1 MSRSLL
7 FMDSAQ
13 RSRFGGWMSFITDVC
28 LALLVVIGPGLAAAT
43 FERAELFKQGAL
55 IGLVGVALVART
67 VRSAVERRSEIRMGW
82 SNILLALFGIGVF
95 FATIFSVH
103 PYLSLV
109 GQFSQRAWTFSSI
122 AALLVFAWLVA
133 QRARMLLSFSAFLF
147 LFLLGCLGVAGA
159 GMWSVFSGEAVT
171 VAGSVYA
178 LSLCASVGSIVAL
191 GVIAFGRRI
200 EGVFS
205 LLTWPGMVARG
216 SSWVLWLVSFVI
228 LLRVQFWVAWMMVL
242 VGVGCFLTLIVLGK
256 HDLFKKTKRGAWLLV
271 AIVIGIVNLVAP
283 ITWKTP
289 VAGEV
294 GLSMSAS
301 WQITQQTVAAH
312 PWLGTGPGTWAYD
325 YALYRAPQFNNTPFW
340 ANRFDRAS
348 SQFLTLFATTGMV
361 VSGLF
366 VLFLLAVFGVG
377 VHGFLKRHSHRVHD
391 VSEEG
396 LPLQMIVFSGWTA
409 MSVGL
414 FFYNMNL
421 SHQILFWT
429 LTGGLMGFSAHMR
442 LAVDGMRRPWKWVL
456 PMKAAGMSLGVLVV
470 LVLGGQTLWAQAK
483 TERVVSAYQRGEMSA
498 EEVMKALQSV
508 RAIHP
513 WDDVSARAL
522 AQAYLVQVL
531 QRVKDTPTNER
542 SQVVSEQVTS
552 MVDIALEA
560 TRLAPANPDSWANA
574 GIIYS
579 GIAPFTQGADGF
591 AVKQYQE
598 AMQRDPQH
606 PDYPYQIGS
615 LFLLRAQQLQVLFE
629 AKEANAR
636 EQAIQQAQQ
645 ALLDAARWT
654 QVSLRLKPDY
664 LPARYQEAVILHR
677 QGKGEEA
684 FKALEYV
691 VAQDPTVDRVF
702 ELGILAMQINQSARA
717 TAAFEKVLELDA
729 TQVRARWQLA
739 SLYEEAGRL
748 SDALVQLRLVAAS
761 VPTNTAVQKRL
772 QVLEERVGGV
782 R

>member
-1 MSRSLL
+1 
-7 FMDSAQ
+7 
-13 RSRFGGWMSFITDVC
+13 
-28 LALLVVIGPGLAAAT
+28 
-43 FERAELFKQGAL
+43 
-55 IGLVGVALVART
+55 
-67 VRSAVERRSEIRMGW
+67 
-82 SNILLALFGIGVF
+82 
-95 FATIFSVH
+95 
-103 PYLSLV
+103 
-109 GQFSQRAWTFSSI
+109 
-122 AALLVFAWLVA
+122 
-133 QRARMLLSFSAFLF
+133 
-147 LFLLGCLGVAGA
+147 
-159 GMWSVFSGEAVT
+159 
-171 VAGSVYA
+171 
-178 LSLCASVGSIVAL
+178 
-191 GVIAFGRRI
+191 
-200 EGVFS
+200 
-205 LLTWPGMVARG
+205 
-216 SSWVLWLVSFVI
+216 
-228 LLRVQFWVAWMMVL
+228 MMML
-242 VGVGCFLTLIVLGK
+242 VGVGLLLILMLLTK
-256 HDLFKKTKRGAWLLV
+256 QDLFKKTKRGAYLAV
-271 AIVIGIVNLVAP
+271 AIVIGVVNVFMP
-283 ITWKTP
+283 IAWKTP
-289 VAGEV
+289 VVGEV
-294 GLSMSAS
+294 GLSMPAS

-348 SQFLTLFATTGMV
+348 SQFLTLFATTGMM

-366 VLFLLAVFGVG
+366 VLFLLAMFAVG
-377 VHGFLKRHSHRVHD
+377 MNGFLKMRHGHRGHD
-391 VSEEG
+391 LSEEG
-396 LPLQMIVFSGWTA
+396 APLQIIVFSGWTA

-414 FFYNMNL
+414 FFYNFNL
-421 SHQILFWT
+421 SHQILFWM

-442 LAVDGMRRPWKWVL
+442 LAVDGIRRPWKVVL
-456 PMKAAGMSLGVLVV
+456 PIKAIGMTLGVLIV

-483 TERVVSAYQRGEMSA
+483 TEQAVAAYQRGELSA
-498 EEVMKALQSV
+498 QEVQKILQDV

-531 QRVKDTPTNER
+531 QRVKDAPTNER
-542 SQVVSEQVTS
+542 SQVVGEQVTA
-552 MVDIALEA
+552 MVDVALEA
-560 TRLAPANPDSWANA
+560 ARLAPTNPDSWANA

-598 AMQRDPQH
+598 AMQRDPRH

-629 AKEANAR
+629 AKEASVR
-636 EQAIQQAQQ
+636 EQAMQQAQQ
-645 ALLDAARWT
+645 SLLDAARWT

-684 FKALEYV
+684 FRALESV
-691 VAQDPTVDRVF
+691 VAQDPTADRIF
-702 ELGILAMQINQSARA
+702 ELGILAMQVNQPTRA
-717 TAAFEKVLELDA
+717 MTAFEKVLELDA

>member
-1 MSRSLL
+1 
-7 FMDSAQ
+7 MDSAQ
-13 RSRFGGWMSFITDVC
+13 RTRIGEWMSFITDVC
-28 LALLVVIGPGLAAAT
+28 LAFVVVIVPGLAAAT

-67 VRSAVERRSEIRMGW
+67 VRSAVERRSEIRVGW
-82 SNILLALFGIGVF
+82 SSILLALFGIGVLLT
-95 FATIFSVH
+95 AIFSVH
-103 PYLSLV
+103 SYLSFV

-122 AALLVFAWLVA
+122 ATLLVFAWLIA
-133 QRARMLLSFSAFLF
+133 QRTRMLLSYSAFLF

-159 GMWSVFSGEAVT
+159 GIWSVFSGEAT
-171 VAGSVYA
+171 TAAGSVYA
-178 LSLCASVGSIVAL
+178 LSLCASVGSIAAL
-191 GVIAFGRRI
+191 GVIAFGRRL

-216 SSWVLWLVSFVI
+216 SAWVLWLASFVI

-242 VGVGCFLTLIVLGK
+242 MGVGLLLLFMMLTK
-256 HDLFKKTKRGAWLLV
+256 QDLFKKTKRGVWLLT
-271 AIVIGIVNLVAP
+271 ATVIGVVNLVVP
-283 ITWKTP
+283 IAWKTP

-294 GLSMSAS
+294 GLSMPAS

-366 VLFLLAVFGVG
+366 ILFLLAMVGVG
-377 VHGFLKRHSHRVHD
+377 VHGFLKMRHGHRVHD
-391 VSEEG
+391 ISEEA
-396 LPLQMIVFSGWTA
+396 LPLQIIVFSGWTA

-414 FFYNMNL
+414 FFYNYNL
-421 SHQILFWT
+421 SHQILFWM
-429 LTGGLMGFSAHMR
+429 LTGGLMGFSSHMR
-442 LAVDGMRRPWKWVL
+442 LTVDGMRRPWKWVL
-456 PMKAAGMSLGVLVV
+456 PMKVVGMTLGVLVV

-483 TERVVSAYQRGEMSA
+483 TEQIVSAYQRGEMSA
-498 EEVMKALQSV
+498 EEVMKALRGV

-522 AQAYLVQVL
+522 AQASLVQVL
-531 QRVKDTPTNER
+531 QQVKDAPAADR
-542 SQVVSEQVTS
+542 AKLVGEQVTA
-552 MVDIALEA
+552 MVDSALEA

-579 GIAPFTQGADGF
+579 GIATFTQGADGF
-591 AVKQYQE
+591 AVKHYQE
-598 AMQRDPQH
+598 AMQRDAQH

-615 LFLLRAQQLQVLFE
+615 LFLLRAQQLRVLFE
-629 AKEANAR
+629 AKEASVR
-636 EQAIQQAQQ
+636 EQAMEQERQ
-645 ALLDAARWT
+645 ALEEAMRWT
-654 QVSLRLKPDY
+654 RVSLGLKRDY

-684 FKALEYV
+684 FRALESV
-691 VAQDPTVDRVF
+691 VARDPSADRIF
-702 ELGILAMQINQSARA
+702 ELGMLAMQINQPARA
-717 TAAFEKVLELDA
+717 MEAFEKVIQLDA

-761 VPTNTAVQKRL
+761 VRTNTAVQKRL